1 MDFSILT
8 DYFGT
13 FMEGFRGTVVSSLLA
28 LVGSFAL
35 GTLIAVFR
43 IGSIRALR
51 WFGTGYVEFIRNIPL
66 LLVVYIFY
74 YGPAALELPLD
85 GFTAGTIGLAVY
97 TSSFIAEAI
106 RAGIMSIPRGQTE
119 AARSSG
125 LSYAQTMVHIVLPQ
139 AIRLVI
145 PPLGNQFINLIKNS
159 SVLTIVA
166 GLDLMYFA
174 DIVNTDTFQTFDTYV
189 FVALFYL
196 ALTLPLSYGVR
207 VWERKLERKY

>member
-1 MDFSILT
+1 MDFTILT
-8 DYFGT
+8 DYFDVYL
-13 FMEGFRGTVVSSLLA
+13 EGFRGTVLSSLLA
-28 LVGSFAL
+28 LVGSFVL
-35 GTLIAVFR
+35 GALIAVFR
-43 IGSIRALR
+43 IGPVRPLR

-74 YGPAALELPLD
+74 YGPAALGLPLD

-106 RAGIMSIPRGQTE
+106 RAGIQAIPQGQME

-125 LSYAQTMVHIVLPQ
+125 LSYVQTMLHIILPQ
-139 AIRLVI
+139 AIKLVI

-174 DIVNTDTFQTFDTYV
+174 DIVNADTYRTFDTYI

-196 ALTLPLSYGVR
+196 VLTLPLSYGVR
-207 VWERKLERKY
+207 VWERRLERKY